1 VLEIDKNVG
10 RINQLSGVLPQ
21 RKRETQ
27 MLVQRSLVPQE
38 NGWRRLAQALR
49 GDLSQSNRANE
60 TLALRIR
67 DRKCRRLSGVLTT
80 VRIRL
85 RTGQVTFM
93 SRCGV

>member
-1 VLEIDKNVG
+1 MLEIDKNAD

-21 RKRETQ
+21 RKCETQ

-38 NGWRRLAQALR
+38 NGWRRLAQEWR
-49 GDLSQSNRANE
+49 GDLSQSNGANE

-67 DRKCRRLSGVLTT
+67 DRKCQRLSGASTT

-85 RTGQVTFM
+85 RTGEVTFM